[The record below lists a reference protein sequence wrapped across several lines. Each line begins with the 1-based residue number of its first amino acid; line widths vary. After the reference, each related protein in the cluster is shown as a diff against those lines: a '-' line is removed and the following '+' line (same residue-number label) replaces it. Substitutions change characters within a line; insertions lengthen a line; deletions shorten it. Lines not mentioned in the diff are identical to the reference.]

1 MHSTKTRIIS
11 VSRRTDIPAH
21 YWSWFRNRV
30 MQGHCVTVNPFNP
43 SYRKMISLKPADV
56 DVFVFWTRNPRR
68 LMKDTEFFRY
78 LKDNYHFYFLFT
90 LNGYPKILEPGLPS
104 VENSIG
110 AFRELSSALPPGSV
124 VWRYDP
130 IIISDETGFDYHKKR
145 FSYIAGLLSGY
156 TGKVIVSI
164 FDPYRKAD
172 IKLKSA
178 GINYRIM
185 EDLQDDSEFTDLMNH
200 MKETADSYGIE
211 ITSCCEDLARVGIK
225 SGGCIDDGL
234 MNDLFGPGIKGRK
247 DRSQR
252 KNCRCIESTDIGAYN
267 TCIYGC
273 KYCYAVRDFEKAKIR
288 FNNHDETAESL

>member
-1 MHSTKTRIIS
+1 MSQTKTRIIS

-21 YWSWFRNRV
+21 YWSWFKNRV
-30 MQGHCVTVNPFNP
+30 MEGHCVMVNPFNP
-43 SYRKMISLKPADV
+43 SYRKRISLKPEDV

-68 LMKDTEFFRY
+68 LMKDTEFFRH
-78 LKDNYHFYFLFT
+78 LKNNYHFYFLFT
-90 LNGYPKILEPGLPS
+90 LNGYPKILEPKLPP

-110 AFRELSSALPPGSV
+110 AFRELSLELKPGSV

-130 IIISDETGFDYHKKR
+130 IIISDETGFNYHKKR

-156 TGKVIVSI
+156 TGRVIVSI

-172 IKLKSA
+172 ARLKSA
-178 GINYRIM
+178 GINYRTI
-185 EDLQDDSEFTDLMNH
+185 EDLQDDPEFADLMNY
-200 MKETADSYGIE
+200 MKETADSYGMN
-211 ITSCCEDLARVGIK
+211 ITSCCEDLAEFGIK
-225 SGGCIDDGL
+225 PGKCIDDGL
-234 MNDLFGPGIKGRK
+234 MNDLFGLGIKGRK

-273 KYCYAVRDFEKAKIR
+273 IYCYAVRDFKKVLER
-288 FNNHDETAESL
+288 FNSHDKTAESL